1 MAKKASEWR
10 RKLAER
16 QASVVEEI
24 TLPSGMVVDAK
35 RPPLAEWIKRGQ
47 LPSGLMKLALDAFG
61 DGKGGHDPQQAMAA
75 ARAATQP
82 GAKQE
87 IDPAALAGMKPEDF
101 TELMRFTGHV
111 VQQTVISPRIVV
123 QVDGIAEARDQ
134 PAGGPTI
141 YVEARGVPTGRHV
154 VEGAAGWQETAAS
167 TAAGVLPL
175 VRSIDEDEEI
185 DAAEISDEDT
195 TFIFNYAMTG
205 STDAKVEMA
214 GGEMSAA
221 EAASFRPTDTFPSS
235 GKGSTL
241 LEGPAIEA
249 VGG

>member
-1 MAKKASEWR
+1 M
-10 RKLAER
+10 AER

-24 TLPSGMVVDAK
+24 TLPSGMVVDAR

-61 DGKGGHDPQQAMAA
+61 DGKGGLDPQQAMNA
-75 ARAATQP
+75 ARASAQP
-82 GAKQE
+82 GAKPE
-87 IDPAALAGMKPEDF
+87 IDPATLAGMKPEDF
-101 TELMRFTGHV
+101 TELMVFTGHV

-123 QVDGIAEARDQ
+123 QVDGMAVAPDQ
-134 PAGGPTI
+134 PAGGPTV
-141 YVEARGVPTGRHV
+141 YVKARGVATGRHV
-154 VEGAAGWQETAAS
+154 VQGTAGWQETLAS
-167 TAAGVLPL
+167 GVANALPL
-175 VRSIDEDEEI
+175 VRPIDEDEEI
-185 DAAEISDEDT
+185 DAAEISNEDT

-205 STDAKVEMA
+205 STEGKVEMA

-235 GKGSTL
+235 GEGSTL
-241 LEGPAIEA
+241 LEGPAVDA